1 MGEVREMRNLGRLEP
16 QQNLSK
22 INSSLS
28 LKLGPPLITP
38 NSYKHVNK
46 SQHWSFPQLLPFLRP
61 LCPTTRLPSTP
72 TENSLGYMAVN
83 PESVTPLHLF

>member
-38 NSYKHVNK
+38 NSYKHVTK
-46 SQHWSFPQLLPFLRP
+46 SQPWSYPQLLPFLHS
-61 LCPTTRLPSTP
+61 LYPTTRLPSTP
-72 TENSLGYMAVN
+72 AENALGSMAVN
-83 PESVTPLHLF
+83 PESVTSLHLF